1 MNRIPLDEM
10 TSDQLDAL
18 YERLEQAGRDV
29 DDMANAAARLATL
42 ARKRAETAETAIE
55 RVRAL
60 HQPMGRGPFTVCTHC
75 SGWNGFRCEGVV
87 TPHPCPTLEAL
98 DAQPAP
104 ETSTATAP

>member
-1 MNRIPLDEM
+1 MTERIPLDEM

-18 YERLEQAGRDV
+18 YELLEAAEGTESQRQLAGCRE
-29 DDMANAAARLATL
+29 AFASATGRAA
-42 ARKRAETAETAIE
+42 KAEVALE

-98 DAQPAP
+98 DPQPEQ
-104 ETSTATAP
+104 ETA